1 MTEAKL
7 NNCQETVQTP
17 RTTRYKEENK
27 LNKAMHHHHRQRIV
41 NNTPTL
47 AREECQLRMSPAP
60 RS

>member
-1 MTEAKL
+1 M
-7 NNCQETVQTP
+7 
-17 RTTRYKEENK
+17 YKEENK